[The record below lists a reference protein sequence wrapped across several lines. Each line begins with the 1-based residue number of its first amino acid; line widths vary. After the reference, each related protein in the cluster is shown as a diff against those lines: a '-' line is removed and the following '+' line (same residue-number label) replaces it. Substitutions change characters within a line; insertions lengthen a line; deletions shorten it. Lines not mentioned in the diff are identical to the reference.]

1 MFPRHPRNFR
11 GFRRGGCKK
20 ENYVLN
26 ELLRNAFLLYL
37 VVTVFAIT
45 WLSLFVIG
53 VLKNSKQIE
62 SKLMRL
68 LLCFLVLAIFL
79 FVFSY
84 FFIYQSLYP
93 ITLAYYEFKNDMA
106 TDVTGRISEIYQDGR
121 DRMKITVG
129 EQTYIMVYDKNSVY
143 AEIAGSLSKGDT
155 VTLRVGNKSNYVFDI
170 SK

>member
-1 MFPRHPRNFR
+1 
-11 GFRRGGCKK
+11 
-20 ENYVLN
+20 
-26 ELLRNAFLLYL
+26 
-37 VVTVFAIT
+37 
-45 WLSLFVIG
+45 
-53 VLKNSKQIE
+53 
-62 SKLMRL
+62 MRL